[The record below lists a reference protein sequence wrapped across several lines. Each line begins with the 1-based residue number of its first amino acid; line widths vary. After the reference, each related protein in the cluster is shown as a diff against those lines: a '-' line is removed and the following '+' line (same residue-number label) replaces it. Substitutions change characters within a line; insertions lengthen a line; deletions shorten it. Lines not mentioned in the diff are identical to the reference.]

1 MTILMKLK
9 TDWRAYMLSYKQ
21 IFSDVTTINPQ
32 GKRIGILVSEKPE
45 YKEKIQ
51 ELRLQFNQFTEKICP
66 GNCNVVGMSNQWSMA
81 HRDGLHF
88 KPYFWNQFEYKNT
101 SIEGIS
107 IWLSANFRGVALSFG
122 TTNELTTYNN
132 EEVNQM
138 ILALCKDIKYDGFE
152 TLQLDGFL
160 SFLYNGANAEIDIN
174 VFKKIIEDLEGYYK
188 KVLEL
193 LPSNTEIDND
203 YEEKG
208 FRNYLSSVAKQ
219 DNGEPYAKTTIDTY
233 VYDLKTIL
241 HVLKQLDAY
250 VNTNKRSV
258 EILDDFITKKAIDN
272 LYLAKEF
279 FSAMQQEQRADTN
292 LYPSITIKGKRY
304 LDYIKWKN
312 SMKSTN
318 KPFNQIKNILLY
330 GVPGVGK
337 THNINKLISLIEEGR
352 NQYEVFEE
360 IEKNTLFNNNTLDA
374 TLHERIRFITF
385 HQNFGYED
393 FIEGF
398 RPNENGDIK
407 LQEGIFKSICD
418 EAKENGD
425 ENYYLVIDEINRG
438 NISKIFGELITL
450 IEEDKR
456 DIIDVVLPYSKLS
469 FTIPPNLF
477 IIGTM
482 NSTDKSIALIDIA
495 LRRRFTF
502 VKMKPNYALI
512 SDTQSK
518 FLLETL
524 NQKITEK
531 VGEDYQIGHSYFM
544 EIENNEDLSFVI
556 KYKIKPLLEE
566 YFYGDT
572 DGLNDVLSVFEK

>member
-1 MTILMKLK
+1 MKLK
-9 TDWRAYMLSYKQ
+9 TDWRAYMLSYQQ
-21 IFSDVTTINPQ
+21 IFSDVTTTNPQ
-32 GKRIGILVSEKPE
+32 GKRIGILVNEKPE

-66 GNCNVVGMSNQWSMA
+66 ENCKVVGMSNHWSMS

-101 SIEGIS
+101 NIEGIS
-107 IWLSANFRGVALSFG
+107 IWARANFRGVALSFG

-160 SFLYNGANAEIDIN
+160 SFLYNGDNAEMDIN
-174 VFKKIIEDLEGYYK
+174 VFKKIIEDLEGYYRK
-188 KVLEL
+188 ILEL
-193 LPSNTEIDND
+193 LPSNTEVDND

-208 FRNYLSSVAKQ
+208 FRNYLSSIAKQ
-219 DNGEPYAKTTIDTY
+219 DNGEPYAKATIDTY

-241 HVLKQLDAY
+241 HVLKKVDSY
-250 VNTNKRSV
+250 TNSNKRSV
-258 EILDDFITKKAIDN
+258 EILDDFIAKKETDN

-279 FSAMQQEQRADTN
+279 FSAMQQEQRTDTN
-292 LYPSITIKGKRY
+292 LYASITIKGKKY

-318 KPFNQIKNILLY
+318 KPLNQIKNILLY

-337 THNINKLISLIEEGR
+337 THNINKLISLVEDGL
-352 NQYEVFEE
+352 NQYDIFEE
-360 IEKNTLFNNNTLDA
+360 IEKNTRHINGEKNLLPN
-374 TLHERIRFITF
+374 ERIRFVTF

-407 LQEGIFKSICD
+407 LQEGIFKSICED
-418 EAKENGD
+418 AKENRD
-425 ENYYLVIDEINRG
+425 ENFYLVIDEINRG

-456 DIIDVVLPYSKLS
+456 DAIEVMLPYSKKL
-469 FTIPPNLF
+469 FTIPSNVF

-502 VKMKPNYALI
+502 VKMKPNGELI
-512 SDTQSK
+512 NHSESRE
-518 FLLETL
+518 LLKVL

-531 VGEDYQIGHSYFM
+531 LGEDYQIGHSYFM
-544 EIENNEDLSFVI
+544 KIENDADFSFVI

-572 DGLNDVLSVFEK
+572 DGLNDVLSLLEQ

>member
-1 MTILMKLK
+1 MKLK
-9 TDWRAYMLSYKQ
+9 TDWRVYMPNYQQ
-21 IFSDVTTINPQ
+21 IFSDVTTTNSQ
-32 GKRIGILVSEKPE
+32 GKRIGILVNEKPE

-66 GNCNVVGMSNQWSMA
+66 ENCKVVGVSKHWSMS

-101 SIEGIS
+101 NIKGIS
-107 IWLSANFRGVALSFG
+107 VWVSANYKGVALFFG
-122 TTNELTTYNN
+122 TTNDLKAYNK
-132 EEVNQM
+132 EKVNQM
-138 ILALCKDIKYDGFE
+138 IFNLCKDIKYDGFE

-160 SFLYNGANAEIDIN
+160 SFLYNSDNEETDIH
-174 VFKKIIEDLEGYYK
+174 VFKKIIEDLEGYYQK
-188 KVLEL
+188 ILEL
-193 LPSNTEIDND
+193 LPSNTEVDND
-203 YEEKG
+203 YDEKG
-208 FRNYLSSVAKQ
+208 FRNYLSSIAKQ

-241 HVLKQLDAY
+241 HVLKKIDAY
-250 VNTNKRSV
+250 VNSNKISV
-258 EILDDFITKKAIDN
+258 EILDDFIAKKAIDN

-292 LYPSITIKGKRY
+292 LYPSITIKGKKY

-318 KPFNQIKNILLY
+318 KTFNQIKNILLY

-337 THNINKLISLIEEGR
+337 THNIAKLISLIEEGR
-352 NQYEVFEE
+352 NEYEVFAE
-360 IEKNTLFNNNTLDA
+360 IEKNTLLNNNTIDV
-374 TLHERIRFITF
+374 TLNERIRFVTF

-398 RPNENGDIK
+398 RPNENGDIA
-407 LQEGIFKSICD
+407 LQEGIFTNICED
-418 EAKENGD
+418 ARENRD

-456 DIIDVVLPYSKLS
+456 DSIKVVLPYSKRP
-469 FTIPPNLF
+469 FTLPSNLF

-502 VKMKPNYALI
+502 VKMQPNDKLI
-512 SDTQSK
+512 NHVESQK
-518 FLLETL
+518 LFNEL
-524 NQKITEK
+524 NVKITERL
-531 VGEDYQIGHSYFM
+531 GEDYQIGHSYFM
-544 EIENNEDLSFVI
+544 KIENDADLSFVI
-556 KYKIKPLLEE
+556 KYKITPLLEE

-572 DGLNDVLSVFEK
+572 DGLNDVLKVFEK